1 MALDMEL
8 ESVLRAPALEMPPYP
23 AKVITLA
30 NSKKMVVRQAKRTE
44 VPTLLG
50 AVRPTLAIDK
60 DFYDIV
66 GARLYAE
73 LLGWNRHRVR
83 NEYCLVGQIDGYVV
97 GIVNGR
103 MVDKA
108 IGMSYHT
115 MAIDRGLK
123 IGTHLFAAKMEYH
136 IEHLGQEEVWI
147 TAESPIGFRRWM
159 IEYDL
164 IQQEG
169 VQHELGGAT
178 SYKLTRDLYFSS
190 KSRLVAG
197 QRPVPQ
203 DLLDYALQNLFIAD
217 GKAIKE
223 KICGTLGG
231 QQ

>member
-1 MALDMEL
+1 
-8 ESVLRAPALEMPPYP
+8 
-23 AKVITLA
+23 
-30 NSKKMVVRQAKRTE
+30 MVVRQAKRTE
-44 VPTLLG
+44 VPTLLE
-50 AVRPTLAIDK
+50 AVRPTMTIER

-73 LLGWNRHRVR
+73 LLGWYRYRVR

-103 MVDKA
+103 MVDKD

-115 MAIDRGLK
+115 IAIDRGLK
-123 IGTHLFAAKMEYH
+123 VGAHLFAAKMEYH
-136 IEHLGQEEVWI
+136 IEYLNQQEVWI

-164 IQQEG
+164 IKQEG

-178 SYKLTRDLYFSS
+178 SYKLTRELYFKS

-197 QRPVPQ
+197 ARPVPN
-203 DLLDYALQNLFIAD
+203 DLLNYSLSNLMVAD
-217 GKAIKE
+217 EKTIRE

-231 QQ
+231 QA

>member
-1 MALDMEL
+1 MALDIEL
-8 ESVLRAPALEMPPYP
+8 ESVLRAPSLEMADYPP
-23 AKVITLA
+23 KVITLA
-30 NSKKMVVRQAKRTE
+30 NSKKMVVRQAKREE
-44 VPTLLG
+44 VPILLD
-50 AVRPTLAIDK
+50 AVRPTMTIVR

-66 GARLYAE
+66 GARVYAE
-73 LLGWNRHRVR
+73 LLGWYRFRVR

-103 MVDKA
+103 MVDEN

-123 IGTHLFAAKMEYH
+123 VGAHLFAAKMEYH
-136 IEHLGQEEVWI
+136 IEYLGQQEVWI

-164 IQQEG
+164 IEQEG

-178 SYKLTRDLYFSS
+178 SYKLTRDLYFET
-190 KSRLVAG
+190 KPRLVAG
-197 QRPVPQ
+197 SRPVPEEY
-203 DLLDYALQNLFIAD
+203 LDFALSNLFVAD
-217 GKAIKE
+217 ETAIRE

>member
-1 MALDMEL
+1 MPLDMEL
-8 ESVLRAPALEMPPYP
+8 ESVLRAPALEMEPYP

-44 VPTLLG
+44 VPILLE
-50 AVRPTLAIDK
+50 AVRPTMSIER

-73 LLGWNRHRVR
+73 LLGWYRHRVR

-103 MVDKA
+103 MVDKD

-115 MAIDRGLK
+115 IAIDRGLK
-123 IGTHLFAAKMEYH
+123 VGAHLFAAKMEHH
-136 IEHLGQEEVWI
+136 IEFLGQKEVWI

-159 IEYDL
+159 IEYSL
-164 IQQEG
+164 IKQSD

-178 SYKLTRDLYFSS
+178 SYKLTRDLYFES

-197 QRPVPQ
+197 TRPVP
-203 DLLDYALQNLFIAD
+203 DDILNFALNNLLIAD
-217 GKAIKE
+217 EQAIKE
-223 KICGTLGG
+223 KICGTIGG
-231 QQ
+231 QR

>member
-1 MALDMEL
+1 MSLDMEL

-30 NSKKMVVRQAKRTE
+30 NSKQMVVRQVRRFE
-44 VPTLLG
+44 VPLLLD
-50 AVRPTLAIDK
+50 AVRPTLKIEK

-73 LLGWNRHRVR
+73 LLGWYRHRVR

-103 MVDKA
+103 MVDKD

-123 IGTHLFAAKMEYH
+123 VGAHLFAAKMEHH
-136 IEHLGQEEVWI
+136 IEYLGQQEVWI

-178 SYKLTRDLYFSS
+178 SYKLTRDLYFDS
-190 KSRLVAG
+190 KARLVAG

-203 DLLDYALQNLFIAD
+203 AQLDYALENMFIAD
-217 GKAIKE
+217 EKAIRE

-231 QQ
+231 QP

>member
-1 MALDMEL
+1 MPLDMEL
-8 ESVLRAPALEMPPYP
+8 ESVLRAPALEMADYP

-30 NSKKMVVRQAKRTE
+30 NSKKMVIRQAKRTE
-44 VPTLLG
+44 VPILLD
-50 AVRPTLAIDK
+50 AVRPTMKIER

-73 LLGWNRHRVR
+73 LLGWYRHRVR
-83 NEYCLVGQIDGYVV
+83 NEYCLIGQVDGYVV

-103 MVDKA
+103 MVDED

-123 IGTHLFAAKMEYH
+123 VGTHLFAAKMEHH
-136 IEHLGQEEVWI
+136 IEFLGQQEVWI

-164 IQQEG
+164 IQQTG

-178 SYKLTRDLYFSS
+178 SYKLTRQLYFDS
-190 KSRLVAG
+190 KARLVAG
-197 QRPVPQ
+197 ERPCPQ
-203 DLLDYALQNLFIAD
+203 DLLDFALNNLFVAD
-217 GKAIKE
+217 EQAIQE

-231 QQ
+231 QR

>member
-1 MALDMEL
+1 MPLDMEL
-8 ESVLRAPALEMPPYP
+8 ESVLRAPALEMEPYP

-44 VPTLLG
+44 VPILLE
-50 AVRPTLAIDK
+50 AVRPTMNIER

-73 LLGWNRHRVR
+73 LLGWYRHRVR

-103 MVDKA
+103 MVDKD

-115 MAIDRGLK
+115 IAIDRGLK
-123 IGTHLFAAKMEYH
+123 VGAHLFAAKMEYH
-136 IEHLGQEEVWI
+136 IEFLGQKEVWI

-159 IEYDL
+159 IEYSL
-164 IQQEG
+164 IKQKD

-178 SYKLTRDLYFSS
+178 SYKLTRDLYFDS

-197 QRPVPQ
+197 KRPVAEEILNFALNN
-203 DLLDYALQNLFIAD
+203 LLIAD
-217 GKAIKE
+217 EQAIKE
-223 KICGTLGG
+223 KICGTIGG
-231 QQ
+231 QR